1 MLAQLEVN
9 ELIPG
14 LPRTSTDFHDIPV
27 LEFFFQY
34 KNFPGFSRPV
44 DRVSYIEK
52 NRVNM
57 GLVDWICKSL

>member
-44 DRVSYIEK
+44 DRKKQSEYGFG
-52 NRVNM
+52 R
-57 GLVDWICKSL
+57 LDL